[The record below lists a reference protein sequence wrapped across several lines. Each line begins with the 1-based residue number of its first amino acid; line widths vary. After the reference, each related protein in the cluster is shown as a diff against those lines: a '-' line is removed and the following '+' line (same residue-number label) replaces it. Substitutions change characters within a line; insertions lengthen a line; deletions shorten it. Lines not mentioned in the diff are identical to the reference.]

1 MNCTAFPTSEMS
13 SGTRRRLASY
23 LTKEGSDFQR
33 SLISGA
39 PISGAIAIVD
49 TPATPLPFGWCR
61 SEVWKGMQTLEAF
74 VAGSFRGQGVA
85 TYAAMGLSLHCGLK
99 KVAVFAPAMVSVARR
114 AGLDPTLF
122 IKDGAEW
129 KEA

>member
-1 MNCTAFPTSEMS
+1 MNCTTFPAGEMS
-13 SGTRRRLASY
+13 SGTKRRLASY
-23 LTKEGSDFQR
+23 LTKEGSDFQKA
-33 SLISGA
+33 LISGA

-49 TPATPLPFGWCR
+49 MPSTPLPFGWCR

-74 VAGSFRGQGVA
+74 VARSFRSQGIA

-99 KVAVFAPAMVSVARR
+99 QVAVFHSSMVTVARR
-114 AGLDPTLF
+114 AGLVPTLF